1 MDLDY
6 CFCLLAFPRYHT
18 REEINNDV
26 LVRFDQLLDEYMD
39 AGMASQHGIPT
50 VKYFAD
56 KICLSSNYLGDL
68 VKSETGK
75 NAQEFIQLKMV
86 NVAKNALIDPN
97 LNTKQIAEMLGFQYP
112 QHFMR
117 FFKKQVGCTPRE
129 YRIQNVITA

>member
-6 CFCLLAFPRYHT
+6 CFCLLAFPRSHT

-39 AGMASQHGIPT
+39 AGMASQHGIPP

-86 NVAKNALIDPN
+86 NVAKNALIDLY

>member
-6 CFCLLAFPRYHT
+6 CFCLLAFPRSHT

-39 AGMASQHGIPT
+39 AGMASQHGIPM

-86 NVAKNALIDPN
+86 NVAKNALIDLY

-129 YRIQNVITA
+129 YRVQNVITA

>member
-26 LVRFDQLLDEYMD
+26 LVLFDQLLDEYMD

-86 NVAKNALIDPN
+86 NVAKNALIDLY

-117 FFKKQVGCTPRE
+117 FFKKQVECTPRE

>member
-6 CFCLLAFPRYHT
+6 CFCLLAFPRSHT

-39 AGMASQHGIPT
+39 AGMASQYGIPT

-86 NVAKNALIDPN
+86 NVAKNALIDLY

-117 FFKKQVGCTPRE
+117 FFKKQAGCTPRE

>member
-6 CFCLLAFPRYHT
+6 CFCLLAFPRSHT

-39 AGMASQHGIPT
+39 AGMASQHGIPM

-56 KICLSSNYLGDL
+56 KICLSSNYLADL

>member
-6 CFCLLAFPRYHT
+6 CFCLLAFPRSHT

-39 AGMASQHGIPT
+39 AGMASQYGIPM

-86 NVAKNALIDPN
+86 NVAKNALIDLY

>member
-6 CFCLLAFPRYHT
+6 CFCLLAFPRSHT

-39 AGMASQHGIPT
+39 AGMASQHGIPM

-56 KICLSSNYLGDL
+56 KICLSSNYLADL

-86 NVAKNALIDPN
+86 NVAKNALIN
-97 LNTKQIAEMLGFQYP
+97 LYLNTKQIAEMLGFQYP

-129 YRIQNVITA
+129 YRVQNVITA